1 VSEQWQEGQ
10 DGSVRTYQERLG
22 APWPVW
28 LVVVGLCGVLA
39 VAYGYVLG
47 DAWGVLVFL
56 VTFVGSALLL
66 VLTTPRV
73 HVDDR
78 VLRAGRARLPLR
90 HVGRIVPLDAQRT
103 REVRGP
109 QADPGAHLCTRG
121 WISTS
126 VLVEVDDA
134 DDPHPYWLVSTRHG
148 HDLARALAEAR
159 DRAREEAHE

>member
-10 DGSVRTYQERLG
+10 DGTERVYQERLG

-28 LVVVGLCGVLA
+28 LLVVGLCGVLA

-47 DAWGVLVFL
+47 DAWGVAVF
-56 VTFVGSALLL
+56 VATVAGSAALL

-78 VLRAGRARLPLR
+78 VLRAGRARLPVR

-103 REVRGP
+103 RELRGP
-109 QADPGAHLCTRG
+109 KADPAAHLCTRG

-126 VLVEVDDA
+126 VLVEVDD
-134 DDPHPYWLVSTRHG
+134 DEDPHPYWLVSTRRG
-148 HDLARALAEAR
+148 HDLARALADVR
-159 DRAREEAHE
+159 DRSRE